1 MQVIKE
7 NFGKTNDGRKVEAY
21 KMLSSDGSYI
31 RILNYGLII
40 QKIEIPDKNG
50 KLENIVLGFN
60 DISMYEKAKS
70 YYGAII
76 GRYSGR
82 LAGGCF
88 EIDGKTYKT
97 AKQDGNVTLHGGI
110 EGFDRKIF
118 DCEAN
123 VSGEKATLECSYISA
138 DGEEGFP
145 GELKLKVI
153 FTFDENK
160 EFAIRYLATTNKD
173 TIVNITSHSYFNLGG
188 KYKKIYGEKLFVNAD
203 EVMTFDENQAPN
215 GFEPIIPAVDFNE
228 LRNIGDNIFD
238 KSLEKTRGVDHIF
251 KLKKDRDVE
260 IILID
265 EESGRKIEV
274 ETSGRAVVV
283 YTQNFLDDITWVYD
297 KVELKNHSAVCLETQ
312 DFPNAINIK
321 GYERVLRVGETYDE
335 STVYKFGLV

>member
-7 NFGKTNDGRKVEAY
+7 NFGKTKDGRDVEAY
-21 KMLSSDGSYI
+21 KMMAEDGSYV

-40 QKIEIPDKNG
+40 QKIEVPDKNG
-50 KLENIVLGFN
+50 KLENIVLGF
-60 DISMYEKAKS
+60 DDVSTYEKAKA

-82 LAGGCF
+82 LANGRF
-88 EIDGKTYKT
+88 ELDGKTYET
-97 AKQDGNVTLHGGI
+97 AKQDGKVTLHGGI
-110 EGFDRKIF
+110 EGFDRKMF
-118 DCEAN
+118 DCEASVN
-123 VSGEKATLECSYISA
+123 GDKAVLECYYTSA

-153 FTFDENK
+153 FTFNNK
-160 EFAIRYLATTNKD
+160 KELGIRYLATTDKD

-188 KYKKIYGEKLFVNAD
+188 KYQKIYKEKLYVNAD

-215 GFEPIIPAVDFNE
+215 GFEAIIPAADFNE
-228 LRNIGDNIFD
+228 IKRIGDNIFD
-238 KSLEKTRGVDHIF
+238 KSLEKTKGIDHIF
-251 KLKKDRDVE
+251 KLKKDKDVE
-260 IILID
+260 IVLLD

-274 ETSGRAVVV
+274 ETTGRAVVV
-283 YTQNFLDDITWVYD
+283 YTQNFLDEITWVYD
-297 KVELKNHSAVCLETQ
+297 KIELENHCAVCLETQ

-321 GYERVLRVGETYDE
+321 GYEKVLRVGETYDE